1 VRGGGG
7 GGDAGGGAATQR
19 PTPPA
24 GHPCAPPSTSRPPQ
38 LDDLHFL
45 KEAVR
50 TNRRKL
56 SSFERYERNLAA
68 RKFEW
73 TVVHTSDFWKEN
85 AAAFEA
91 DGFALIA
98 RIRDLLK
105 DTDGSVDETTQA
117 VALFDLGEFAVQ
129 HPQGRTVLEGMGV
142 RPVVMAMLKHD
153 DDEVRQQ
160 ALLAT
165 SKMLVTRW
173 QFVSSNPNTAAAAA
187 GSAKAV
193 KA

>member
-1 VRGGGG
+1 
-7 GGDAGGGAATQR
+7 
-19 PTPPA
+19 
-24 GHPCAPPSTSRPPQ
+24 
-38 LDDLHFL
+38 
-45 KEAVR
+45 VR

-68 RKFEW
+68 RQFEW
-73 TVVHTSDFWKEN
+73 TVVHPADFWKET
-85 AAAFEA
+85 ATAFEA

-105 DTDGSVDETTQA
+105 DGDGAVDETTQA

-129 HPQGRTVLEGMGV
+129 HPQGRAVLEGMGV
-142 RPVVMAMLKHD
+142 RPVVMGMLKHE

-173 QFVSSNPNTAAAAA
+173 QFVSGRETAAATETTTTGA
-187 GSAKAV
+187 GV
-193 KA
+193 KSRA